1 MSSQVYHPHYQ
12 HHHHLHNAAQT
23 TFPEALQPL
32 AANEKKSTDLSMMD
46 YSVFG
51 SDRQH
56 QVSSSSTSSSCAL
69 QSAAVATNYNNCTP
83 LDYSS
88 VQLGGG
94 QYEVDKSVLSK
105 STEQIKE
112 EEEEE
117 KKQLMALDYHHH
129 HHHHQPSY
137 HHHQAPVST
146 TSPEMGVG
154 SGRHSLPAEVSP
166 YQDSSSSCY
175 SFGSTSAAYGGGGGG
190 GGGGTSRKAVA
201 EKLKQDE
208 LLQQSDLQ
216 SAAAAAA
223 HCSSML
229 MLQQQQQ
236 QQQLYSGGVPLLG
249 AEAQH
254 HHHQHL
260 HHPHHP
266 HQQSHYHHH
275 HQSIGV
281 ISTSTGE
288 HQEQSQGVTQTTADA
303 TGVISNYP
311 TTTTAVVPSASPD
324 MPNLGGSLN
333 ICSSSTSSISSLAPP
348 HSRLYLEAYHHH
360 VGVGGMNGS
369 TSGGAVADCA
379 GAADLD
385 PSTAITTTTSAMNS
399 NSNNS
404 TSNSNSCSSS
414 SKEIAKPPYSYIAL
428 ITMAIKK
435 APDHKV
441 TLSGIYQVGGRFN
454 QGKF

>member
-23 TFPEALQPL
+23 TFPEAQQQPLAL

-129 HHHHQPSY
+129 HHHHSSY
-137 HHHQAPVST
+137 HHHQAAVST

-154 SGRHSLPAEVSP
+154 NGRHSLPAEVSP

-190 GGGGTSRKAVA
+190 GGTSRKAVA

-216 SAAAAAA
+216 SAA

-229 MLQQQQQ
+229 MQQQQQQQ
-236 QQQLYSGGVPLLG
+236 QQQLYGGGIPALES
-249 AEAQH
+249 EAQH
-254 HHHQHL
+254 HHH
-260 HHPHHP
+260 HPHHL
-266 HQQSHYHHH
+266 HQQHQANYQHPH
-275 HQSIGV
+275 HQHIGV

-303 TGVISNYP
+303 AGVISNYP
-311 TTTTAVVPSASPD
+311 PTTTMAVVPSASPD

-360 VGVGGMNGS
+360 VGVGGGMNGS

-385 PSTAITTTTSAMNS
+385 PSTAITTTTSAMNT

-441 TLSGIYQVGGRFN
+441 TLSGIYQVGGKFN
-454 QGKF
+454 QRKF